1 MEFQLFH
8 TTLSASLLLFIM
20 AGGFLAGFVDSI
32 AGGGGLISLPVL
44 LAAGLPPHLAIGT
57 NKFSATF
64 GAVMSAWQFW
74 RAGKVDMS
82 LLKRILPGTFIGA
95 ILGCLVMLHLKS
107 EWLQPII
114 IIALIAAAVFV
125 FSQRQLGAASTYS
138 GNTRKNVLAALVM
151 ASAIG
156 FYDGFIGPGTG
167 TFLIVGFAALGFDFV
182 TAAGNAKILNLMSNV
197 TSFVLLIWWGQ
208 ILYVYGIAMALCIF
222 AGAFFGSRL
231 AIRRGTGFVRLVML
245 AVTVSSSA
253 NWAYLISV
261 LCRRD
266 VMDTVLISGGTSG
279 IGLAAAAV
287 LLERGWNVAISG
299 RHREKGEAALAA
311 LSAPD
316 RTWYIQGDVA
326 CDDDCR
332 RMVEETVSHFG
343 GLDGLVTS
351 AGVYEQGLLEN
362 VTPADMQR
370 LFSINVFGTISL
382 CRYALPH
389 LRRRPGSIVTVSSD
403 AGLQGNIAC
412 ALYGATKGAVV
423 AFTQSLALE
432 AAPHQIRVNCVC
444 PGDVETPML
453 EQQLR
458 DHPDT
463 TRDAM
468 KEQYPLYRLARPDE
482 VAKAIAF
489 LLSDDASFIT
499 GVALPVD
506 GGLTSW

>member
-138 GNTRKNVLAALVM
+138 GNTRKNVLTTLVM

-245 AVTVSSSA
+245 AVTV
-253 NWAYLISV
+253 
-261 LCRRD
+261 
-266 VMDTVLISGGTSG
+266 VLIGKLGLSYFG
-279 IGLAAAAV
+279 I
-287 LLERGWNVAISG
+287 
-299 RHREKGEAALAA
+299 
-311 LSAPD
+311 
-316 RTWYIQGDVA
+316 
-326 CDDDCR
+326 
-332 RMVEETVSHFG
+332 M
-343 GLDGLVTS
+343 
-351 AGVYEQGLLEN
+351 
-362 VTPADMQR
+362 
-370 LFSINVFGTISL
+370 
-382 CRYALPH
+382 
-389 LRRRPGSIVTVSSD
+389 
-403 AGLQGNIAC
+403 
-412 ALYGATKGAVV
+412 
-423 AFTQSLALE
+423 
-432 AAPHQIRVNCVC
+432 
-444 PGDVETPML
+444 
-453 EQQLR
+453 
-458 DHPDT
+458 
-463 TRDAM
+463 
-468 KEQYPLYRLARPDE
+468 
-482 VAKAIAF
+482 
-489 LLSDDASFIT
+489 
-499 GVALPVD
+499 
-506 GGLTSW
+506 